1 VCWGRRLGLLDAA
14 VATDEQL
21 TAAHELRRA
30 VYATFAAI
38 ARGKPPPAD
47 ALETV
52 RATHAAAAAEG
63 RLVAREGAWTLEWT
77 AEDPRRVRFAVAAD
91 AVALLRDGRRLP
103 RVRRCP
109 GRNCG
114 WLFLDLSGR
123 RRWCSMTTCG
133 SREKMRRMYERRRA
147 ES

>member
-1 VCWGRRLGLLDAA
+1 LGLLGDA
-14 VATDEQL
+14 TLTNDEL
-21 TAAHELRRA
+21 AAAHELRRG

-38 ARGKPPPAD
+38 ARGQPPPPD
-47 ALETV
+47 AIETV
-52 RATHAAAAAEG
+52 RATYAAAAAEG
-63 RLVAREGAWTLEWT
+63 RLVARAGAWTLEWN
-77 AEDPRRVRFAVAAD
+77 AEDPHRVRFAVAVD
-91 AVALLRDGRRLP
+91 AVALLRDGRRLA

-147 ES
+147 GS

>member
-1 VCWGRRLGLLDAA
+1 MRLLDAG
-14 VATDEQL
+14 VVTDDEL
-21 TAAHELRRA
+21 SAALELRRA
-30 VYATFAAI
+30 IYATFAAI
-38 ARGKPPPAD
+38 ARGTLPPPD
-47 ALETV
+47 AVETV
-52 RATHAAAAAEG
+52 RATNAAAAAASH
-63 RLVAREGAWTLEWT
+63 LVAREGAWTLEW
-77 AEDPRRVRFAVAAD
+77 AADDPRRVRFAVAAD
-91 AVALLRDGRRLP
+91 AVALMGDGHRLA

-147 ES
+147 GS

>member
-1 VCWGRRLGLLDAA
+1 MGLVEAA
-14 VATDEQL
+14 AITREEL
-21 TAAHELRRA
+21 TAAHALRRA
-30 VYATFAAI
+30 VYVTFAAI
-38 ARGKPPPAD
+38 ARDEDPPPD
-47 ALETV
+47 ALETI
-52 RATHAAAAAEG
+52 RATHALAAADG
-63 RLVAREGAWTLEWT
+63 HLVAREAAWALTWPGA
-77 AEDPRRVRFAVAAD
+77 DPRRVRFAVAVD
-91 AVALLRDGRRLP
+91 AFALMSDGRRLA

-147 ES
+147 TS

>member
-1 VCWGRRLGLLDAA
+1 MGLLDVAA
-14 VATDEQL
+14 ITGEEL
-21 TAAHELRRA
+21 TAAHALRRA

-38 ARGKPPPAD
+38 ARGQDPPPD
-47 ALETV
+47 ALEAV
-52 RATHAAAAAEG
+52 RATHALAAADGHLA
-63 RLVAREGAWTLEWT
+63 AREAGWTLAW
-77 AEDPRRVRFAVAAD
+77 APDDPRRVRFAVAVD
-91 AVALLRDGRRLP
+91 ALALLSDSRRLA

-147 ES
+147 AS

>member
-1 VCWGRRLGLLDAA
+1 MGLLDAA
-14 VATDEQL
+14 AIPRDEL

-30 VYATFAAI
+30 VYVTFASI
-38 ARGKPPPAD
+38 ARDEDPPPD

-52 RATHAAAAAEG
+52 RATHALAAVDG
-63 RLVAREGAWTLEWT
+63 HLVAREADWTLAW
-77 AEDPRRVRFAVAAD
+77 APDDPRRVRFAIAVD
-91 AVALLRDGRRLP
+91 ALALLSDSRRLS

-147 ES
+147 AS

>member
-1 VCWGRRLGLLDAA
+1 LGLLGDAA
-14 VATDEQL
+14 IASDEL
-21 TAAHELRRA
+21 VAAHELRRA

-38 ARGKPPPAD
+38 ARGHAPPPA
-47 ALETV
+47 AIETV

-63 RLVAREGAWTLEWT
+63 RLVAHEGAWTLEWI
-77 AEDPRRVRFAVAAD
+77 ADDPRRVRFAVAVD
-91 AVALLRDGRRLP
+91 AVALLRDGSRLA

-133 SREKMRRMYERRRA
+133 SREKMRRMYERQRA
-147 ES
+147 AS

>member
-1 VCWGRRLGLLDAA
+1 LGLLDAGI
-14 VATDEQL
+14 VTDDDL
-21 TAAHELRRA
+21 SAAHELRRA
-30 VYATFAAI
+30 VYTTFAAI
-38 ARGKPPPAD
+38 ARGTPPPPD

-52 RATHAAAAAEG
+52 RATNAAAAAAG
-63 RLVAREGAWTLEWT
+63 HLVAREDAWTLDW
-77 AEDPRRVRFAVAAD
+77 AADDPRRVRFAVAAD
-91 AVALLRDGRRLP
+91 AVALMGDGDRLA

-147 ES
+147 GS